1 MEKYIPY
8 LLKFA
13 FMIFAVF
20 PAIKHEWLA
29 ISVGV
34 IALAIPLVCFVWCWI
49 SDSVMKAFEHVR
61 KDSIYNVMISFIGFV
76 IYYSVYD
83 YLLIWIIILACYLF
97 DFCHILLISRIK
109 NFPSPAVRFPPIPAY
124 PTAVN
129 NSLNNPSA
137 SSVAK
142 QPIT

>member
-1 MEKYIPY
+1 MSSWLSFALQQKKIKANEVRTTQLQYTEMKKYIPY

-29 ISVGV
+29 ISMGV

-49 SDSVMKAFEHVR
+49 SDSVMKAFEHAR
-61 KDSIYNVMISFIGFV
+61 EDSIYNVMISLIGFI

-83 YLLIWIIILACYLF
+83 SLLLWTIILAFHLL
-97 DFCHILLISRIK
+97 DF
-109 NFPSPAVRFPPIPAY
+109 Y
-124 PTAVN
+124 YEY
-129 NSLNNPSA
+129 
-137 SSVAK
+137 SSQKDHK
-142 QPIT
+142 Q

>member
-1 MEKYIPY
+1 MKKYIPY

-13 FMIFAVF
+13 FMIFAIF

-49 SDSVMKAFEHVR
+49 SDSVMKAFEHTR
-61 KDSIYNVMISFIGFV
+61 EDSIYNVMISLIGFI

-83 YLLIWIIILACYLF
+83 SLLLWTIILACYLF
-97 DFCHILLISRIK
+97 DF
-109 NFPSPAVRFPPIPAY
+109 Y
-124 PTAVN
+124 YEY
-129 NSLNNPSA
+129 
-137 SSVAK
+137 SSQKDHK
-142 QPIT
+142 Q

>member
-8 LLKFA
+8 LLKFS

-29 ISVGV
+29 ISVGG

-49 SDSVMKAFEHVR
+49 SDSVMKAFEYAR
-61 KDSIYNVMISFIGFV
+61 EDSIYNVMISLIGFV

-83 YLLIWIIILACYLF
+83 SLLLWTIILAFHLL
-97 DFCHILLISRIK
+97 DF
-109 NFPSPAVRFPPIPAY
+109 Y
-124 PTAVN
+124 YEY
-129 NSLNNPSA
+129 
-137 SSVAK
+137 SSQKDHK
-142 QPIT
+142 Q

>member
-1 MEKYIPY
+1 MKKYIPY

-13 FMIFAVF
+13 FMIFAIF

-49 SDSVMKAFEHVR
+49 SDSVMEAFEHAR
-61 KDSIYNVMISFIGFV
+61 EDSIYEDGIYNVMISLIGFI

-83 YLLIWIIILACYLF
+83 SLLLWTIILAFQLL
-97 DFCHILLISRIK
+97 DF
-109 NFPSPAVRFPPIPAY
+109 Y
-124 PTAVN
+124 YEY
-129 NSLNNPSA
+129 
-137 SSVAK
+137 SSQK
-142 QPIT
+142 HRK

>member
-1 MEKYIPY
+1 MKKYIPY

-13 FMIFAVF
+13 FMIFAIF

-49 SDSVMKAFEHVR
+49 SDSVMKAFEYAR
-61 KDSIYNVMISFIGFV
+61 EDSIYNVMISLIGFV

-83 YLLIWIIILACYLF
+83 SFLLWTIILAFQLL
-97 DFCHILLISRIK
+97 DF
-109 NFPSPAVRFPPIPAY
+109 NY
-124 PTAVN
+124 EY
-129 NSLNNPSA
+129 
-137 SSVAK
+137 SSQKDHK
-142 QPIT
+142 Q

>member
-34 IALAIPLVCFVWCWI
+34 IALAIPLVCFGLT
-49 SDSVMKAFEHVR
+49 R
-61 KDSIYNVMISFIGFV
+61 
-76 IYYSVYD
+76 
-83 YLLIWIIILACYLF
+83 
-97 DFCHILLISRIK
+97 
-109 NFPSPAVRFPPIPAY
+109 
-124 PTAVN
+124 
-129 NSLNNPSA
+129 
-137 SSVAK
+137 
-142 QPIT
+142 